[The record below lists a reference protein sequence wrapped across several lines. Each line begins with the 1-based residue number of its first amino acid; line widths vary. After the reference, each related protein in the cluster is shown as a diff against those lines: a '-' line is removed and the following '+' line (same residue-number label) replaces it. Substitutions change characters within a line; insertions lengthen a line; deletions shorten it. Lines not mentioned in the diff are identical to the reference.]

1 MIWQTIVFSLFLFQV
16 QVIAQLDTELQL
28 VQILFRHGDRS
39 PVMTYPNDLYN
50 ETSWAEFG
58 GFGQLTQTG
67 MNQHHNL
74 GRFLRDRYGSFLN
87 KFYNREN
94 AHVVSTDFDRTLMS
108 AQSLL
113 SGLYEPQA
121 YQMWNK
127 EINWQPIPV
136 HTTNKADDKVFYG
149 LKCPRFEQLKKQVEK
164 SDEYIKINSKY
175 QDLFDIVDA
184 NSGCAQH
191 PKSGCAHMSLNDE
204 WKILDCLFVEKT
216 HGFKLP
222 DWVEPI
228 YDQLQHSKGWGFY
241 FMNRLPDMARLQ
253 SGGILKD
260 MRKNI
265 NDRVN
270 QKDSKRQLFL
280 YSGHDTYVAALT
292 KLLNLTRYI
301 NQPSYASAVA
311 LELRKEV
318 GANNYFVQAY
328 LKNNTAAE
336 SINYMNLTINGC
348 TELCPLEKFM
358 QLTDDLIVHDF
369 PSECKY
375 HEEQQ
380 QSNPFFDALTDKNSK
395 RFYTN
400 VSILIVVLVMITSVL
415 IIVAVFK
422 KTNVSNAYRELDEE
436 YLPASRQHL

>member
-1 MIWQTIVFSLFLFQV
+1 MIWQTIFFSLILYQV
-16 QVIAQLDTELQL
+16 QVAAQVETELQL

-50 ETSWAEFG
+50 ETKWAEFG

-67 MNQHHNL
+67 MNQHHNF
-74 GRFLRDRYGSFLN
+74 GRFLRDRYANFFN

-94 AHVVSTDFDRTLMS
+94 THVISTDFDRTLMS

-149 LKCPRFEQLKKQVEK
+149 LKCPRFEQLKKQVER
-164 SDEYIKINSKY
+164 SDEYIKINSRY

-184 NSGCAQH
+184 NSGCAEH
-191 PKSGCAHMSLNDE
+191 PKSGCANMNLDDE
-204 WKILDCLFVEKT
+204 WKIFDCLFVEKT
-216 HGFKLP
+216 HGLKLP
-222 DWVEPI
+222 DWVVPI
-228 YDQLQHSKGWGFY
+228 YDKLQHSKGWGFY

-301 NQPSYASAVA
+301 NQPPYASAVA

-328 LKNNTAAE
+328 LKNNTADQ
-336 SINYMNLTINGC
+336 SINYLNLTINGC
-348 TELCPLEKFM
+348 PELCPLDKFM
-358 QLTDDLIVHDF
+358 ELTNDLVVHDF

-375 HEEQQ
+375 QQ
-380 QSNPFFDALTDKNSK
+380 DSSSFFDALTDKNSK

-400 VSILIVVLVMITSVL
+400 VSVLIVVLVMVTSVL
-415 IIVAVFK
+415 IIVSIFK
-422 KTNVSNAYRELDEE
+422 NTKNSGTYRELDEE
-436 YLPASRQHL
+436 YLPASRQQL